1 MLALALGLMLTAAPP
16 GSETNVVGLMPKVQ
30 SPVSVL
36 HHVRVQARGRRRLC
50 AAEGLKCDGA
60 IPCCKHLKCVEE
72 IVGKV
77 CRSTKKDDF

>member
-1 MLALALGLMLTAAPP
+1 MLALALGLMLTAAP
-16 GSETNVVGLMPKVQ
+16 VADDAVCLMPKVE

-50 AAEGLKCDGA
+50 AAEGIKCDGA

-77 CRSTKKDDF
+77 CRSAKKDDF